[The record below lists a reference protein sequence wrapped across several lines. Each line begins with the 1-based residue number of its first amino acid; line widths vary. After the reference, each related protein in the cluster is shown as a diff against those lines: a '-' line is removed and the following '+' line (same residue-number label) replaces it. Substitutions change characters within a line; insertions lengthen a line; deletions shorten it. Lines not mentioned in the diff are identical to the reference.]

1 MEKQAYHIQVLMADK
16 LDLYKRKSV
25 EMVNKNI
32 KILQEIYQDNSQPLL
47 IDKVKQK
54 ECVIEDKKVFLYKLY
69 NRLLSELSGT
79 LSSDTEMLQAK
90 INNLEKA
97 LKIT

>member
-1 MEKQAYHIQVLMADK
+1 MEKQVYHIQVLMANK

-25 EMVNKNI
+25 EMVNENI
-32 KILQEIYQDNSQPLL
+32 KTLQEIYQDNSQPII
-47 IDKVKQK
+47 IDKVKQR
-54 ECVIEDKKVFLYKLY
+54 EYVIQDKKVFLYKPY
-69 NRLLSELSGT
+69 NILLSELSGK
-79 LSSDTEMLQAK
+79 LSLDTEMLQAK